1 MEGQSGKPNVF
12 RKLVRDLSA
21 TAPVSWLLS
30 HTLHRVDKLVF
41 RFTEGKL
48 TFSSIVTGLPV
59 IMLSTKGAKSGEVRT
74 VPVLGL
80 PDGDRMVVFASGY
93 GKDSRLPAWYH
104 NLRAGPNAK
113 ATVQGVDRRVLAYEA
128 EGEERERLWR
138 KGLEIYPG
146 FAGYQQRITER
157 RIPAVVLSPAE

>member
-1 MEGQSGKPNVF
+1 MEDQHGTPNVF
-12 RKLVRDLSA
+12 RKMARDLSA

-41 RFTEGKL
+41 RFTAGKR

-59 IMLSTKGAKSGEVRT
+59 IMLTTTGAKSGKVRT

-80 PDGDRMVVFASGY
+80 PDDDRVVVFASGY
-93 GKDSRLPAWYH
+93 GKSPKPPSWYH
-104 NLRAGPNAK
+104 NLRAEPKAR
-113 ATVQGVDRRVLAYEA
+113 ATVRGVDRRVLAYEA
-128 EGEERERLWR
+128 EDEERDRLWR

-146 FAGYQQRITER
+146 FAGYQQRIVGR
-157 RIPAVVLSPAE
+157 SIPVMVLSPVE